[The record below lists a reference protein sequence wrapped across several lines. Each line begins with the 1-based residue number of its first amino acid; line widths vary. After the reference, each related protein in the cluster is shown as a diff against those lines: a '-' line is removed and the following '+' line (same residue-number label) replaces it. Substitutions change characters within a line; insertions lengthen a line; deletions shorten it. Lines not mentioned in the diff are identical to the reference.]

1 VLILTAGADVQR
13 DRVEIDVW
21 GWGRA
26 LQSWLVDHVVLEG
39 DTARP
44 EIWNELSEFLSQTWP
59 HAGGA
64 RMALARLAIETGDGA
79 TTDAIYAWAR
89 RSGHGQ
95 VIAVKGVGG
104 FDRSTPVDGP
114 TFVDVTEAGRK
125 KWQQTRERNEAL
137 DCRVYARAAAWL
149 GIDRWD
155 KRRWEQLS
163 EQINSGRK
171 DAPPA
176 GQPNRPSTQQAPRRP
191 SGWMGERR
199 GKWL

>member
-1 VLILTAGADVQR
+1 MLILTASADVQR

-26 LQSWLVDHVVLEG
+26 LESWLVDHVVLEG

-44 EIWNELSEFLSQTWP
+44 EIWNDLSEFLGQTWP

-64 RMALARLAIETGDGA
+64 RMALARLAIDTGDGA

-125 KWQQTRERNEAL
+125 IRRGVRLWKVAGAVFKSETYRFCGSPPRRTRNWR
-137 DCRVYARAAAWL
+137 RAAP
-149 GIDRWD
+149 G
-155 KRRWEQLS
+155 RRGS
-163 EQINSGRK
+163 CTFRK
-171 DAPPA
+171 A
-176 GQPNRPSTQQAPRRP
+176 RPP
-191 SGWMGERR
+191 SG
-199 GKWL
+199 